1 MLALRSQQNL
11 AISRI
16 CNQSSPKA
24 GRAVQS
30 MFYAVESRA
39 AYGSNKQMV
48 YQKKH
53 QLLPSMASV
62 TENQMY
68 KSASAFGM
76 SPVLLGQNCPA

>member
-62 TENQMY
+62 TENSIY
-68 KSASAFGM
+68 NSASAFGV